1 MRPKNTPNDPERRE
15 RILRAAIE
23 LVQRSGIASVTARS
37 VAAEAGV
44 PVGSVAYYF
53 ESVPGLLLEASARV
67 LHLRT
72 GTLGERLA
80 GTRPDNVV
88 RRLAELIHHQLT
100 DQRTTSIVA
109 YELYMLGMR
118 DPKFREVS
126 RASNAQLRDWLAEIL
141 PPAQAAHLAAVADGY
156 QLQCLFEEETPSVA
170 RIERVLT
177 G

>member
-37 VAAEAGV
+37 VAAGAGV

-53 ESVPGLLLEASARV
+53 ESVAGLLREAGARV
-67 LHLRT
+67 LRLRT
-72 GTLGERLA
+72 EALGERLA
-80 GTRPDNVV
+80 GTCPENVV

-118 DPKFREVS
+118 DAKFREAS
-126 RASNAQLRDWLAEIL
+126 RSSNAQLREWLAQVL
-141 PPAQAAHLAAVADGY
+141 PQAQAAHLAAAADGY

-170 RIERVLT
+170 RIERVLR